1 MSHLAADIRDL
12 SDLLA
17 LKGYFTENFTATN
30 RPLNGLSALPDV
42 DRQHYLIT
50 CELSTEMY
58 RER

>member
-30 RPLNGLSALPDV
+30 RPLNGLSALSDV
-42 DRQHYLIT
+42 DRQHYLIICSPGT
-50 CELSTEMY
+50 DMY
-58 RER
+58 SER